1 MRALRLTLTH
11 WRIAGMNE
19 LQYRANFWV
28 QLVHSALALVTGLVA
43 IGLVFRHTTDLV
55 GWSQPELLIVMGIHV
70 MVGGVL
76 RTFVEPNMRR
86 LMTEVEEGTFDYVM
100 TKPLDAQVLSTIREV
115 KLWHLV
121 DVLLGAGVLVYGML
135 ELAAETSWLDIAAFA
150 VTLFAGIVMIYCVWI
165 MITSTAFRVVR
176 SEEVLNLFEG
186 FYQTGRWPVSVYPLW
201 LRGTLTFLVP
211 LAFAITVPAESL
223 SNRLTGGTVALAVGF
238 CAVLLIVTRVVW
250 LFNLRHYSGASA

>member
-1 MRALRLTLTH
+1 MRAIRLTLAH

-19 LQYRANFWV
+19 LQYRANLAV
-28 QLVHSALALVTGLVA
+28 QIIHSSLSLVTGLVA
-43 IGLVFRHTTDLV
+43 IWLVFRHTTDLA
-55 GWSQPELLIVMGIHV
+55 GWSQPELLVVMGIHV

-76 RTFVEPNMRR
+76 RSFIEPNMRR
-86 LMTEVEEGTFDYVM
+86 LMSEVELGTFDYVM
-100 TKPLDAQVLSTIREV
+100 TKPVDAQVLSSIRELRV
-115 KLWHLV
+115 WHLV
-121 DVLLGAGVLVYGML
+121 DVVLGVIVLGYGLIGLTSDANALDALLFALTLGAGV
-135 ELAAETSWLDIAAFA
+135 
-150 VTLFAGIVMIYCVWI
+150 VMVYCVWL

-223 SNRLTGGTVALAVGF
+223 TGRLGSTTVLLALGF
-238 CAVLLIVTRVVW
+238 CVVLLLITRAVW
-250 LFNLRHYSGASA
+250 LLNLRHYSGASA